1 MFYALRFTFML
12 KIALTG
18 ANGLVGSRI
27 VELLKNDF
35 TFLPL
40 SRQDMDITDNNEVNE
55 RLHRVEFDLFLHLA
69 AYTLVDKAESEKEL
83 AYAINVR
90 GTQNIY
96 EAVTKKN
103 KKLIYVSTDFVFDGR
118 NPPYYEDSKPNPLG
132 IYAKTKYEGE
142 RVVIDGGMI
151 VRISYPYRA
160 IFDKKKDFARSLTSA
175 LRQGQ
180 KINMIKDASFT
191 PTYIDDIAY
200 ALKHLMNNYS
210 SEIYHL
216 VGSQSLSPYEAGKKI
231 CQAFGFNQNL
241 VEPVSY
247 AKYSKGK
254 APRSQ
259 YSVIKS
265 TKNTFCR
272 MRTFEEGLSEM
283 TKQTA

>member
-1 MFYALRFTFML
+1 ML
-12 KIALTG
+12 TIALTG
-18 ANGLVGSRI
+18 ADGLVGSRI

-35 TFLPL
+35 VFLPL
-40 SRQDMDITDNNEVNE
+40 SREAMDITDNNEVNE
-55 RLHRVEFDLFLHLA
+55 RIRNAEFDLFLHLA
-69 AYTLVDKAESEKEL
+69 AYTLVDKAESEQEL
-83 AYAINVR
+83 AYALNVQ

-103 KKLIYVSTDFVFDGR
+103 KKLIYISTDFVFDGK
-118 NPPYYEDSKPNPLG
+118 NPPYFENSKPNPLG

-142 RVVIDGGMI
+142 LVIGDDGMI

-160 IFDKKKDFARSLTSA
+160 AFDKKKDFARA
-175 LRQGQ
+175 LINTLSRGQ
-180 KINMIKDASFT
+180 KVNMIKDASFT

-200 ALKHLMNNYS
+200 ALKHLINNYS
-210 SEIYHL
+210 FEIYHL

-231 CQAFGFNQNL
+231 CQVFGFNQNL

-247 AKYSKGK
+247 TEYSKGK

-265 TKNTFCR
+265 TKNTFYR
-272 MRTFEEGLSEM
+272 MRTFEEGIAEIR
-283 TKQTA
+283 KQTA